1 VSANLEVVVS
11 ALKDAVSI
19 AKEWRGRYLA
29 LEEVVRKALRCLEK
43 GDAGTARKILL
54 MALSEKGGGA

>member
-1 VSANLEVVVS
+1 MSSLEVAVS
-11 ALKDAVSI
+11 ALKDAVEL
-19 AKEWRGRYLA
+19 AKEWRARYLA
-29 LEEVVRKALRCLEK
+29 LEKTVRKALRCLER